1 MNCLCGHSES
11 CIYCSLEVD
20 GSLLRKRE
28 KKASKMKI
36 SDKTLQEVIDVLRAT
51 GSPDGQSM
59 NDDLANMLQFG
70 VKNRDPGNGQ
80 SCHLCNK
87 LVGGDPSHKCW

>member
-20 GSLLRKRE
+20 GSLLRKIE
-28 KKASKMKI
+28 KKA
-36 SDKTLQEVIDVLRAT
+36 LRAT